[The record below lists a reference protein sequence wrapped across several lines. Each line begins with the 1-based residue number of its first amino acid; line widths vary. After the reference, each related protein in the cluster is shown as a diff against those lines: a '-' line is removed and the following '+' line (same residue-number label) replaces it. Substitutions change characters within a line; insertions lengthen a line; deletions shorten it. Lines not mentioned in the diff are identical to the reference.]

1 MFRRKPLALTGDDP
15 LITGDLSARVQTA
28 HARLTHQDDPALL
41 AAKSVVELAADRD
54 VAERVRAHHRAER
67 LAEIAAAG
75 NAAAQVRKATT
86 KILEAD
92 ARDLMLA
99 RQALADHRRQD
110 SPHAQLASL
119 FKIKRWS
126 GRALA
131 GVVVAAMLYSA
142 VNVQHNLA
150 PGGHDDPLYWASY
163 LLEGLISTV
172 LVVFMVAGAA
182 VARWRIIDGQEL
194 IRWTEGLLLA
204 GSIGLNTYPYSDWFG
219 VAVHGVAP
227 VMIGVALVAH
237 DAVSRRLGQAI
248 AAAAATVPTGDD
260 IAESLAVLAQT
271 AAPAPQTPASADP
284 RAASATDMAEFEHEF
299 ESSSRADTVTPASE
313 ENCAARER
321 EGLRAG
327 ESSAEPA
334 AIVVAGDGARSIV
347 AHSPTE
353 LGTCPASL
361 AAPIAG
367 TAPADEMAPESAPEG
382 ERRAVVSLVTARQA
396 TRGRRISAARALR
409 TGRSPV
415 ACASTMDG
423 ALARST
429 GRARTNGPFAR
440 EISLTEATS
449 LARAVLDN
457 GKSRQPADL
466 LATIY
471 LAHSQ
476 GQVPNAIAAAVGLP
490 HSTVD
495 RAIAAA
501 AVQIAEP
508 QTV

>member
-1 MFRRKPLALTGDDP
+1 MFRRNRLALAGDDP
-15 LITGDLSARVQTA
+15 LITGDLSTRVQTA
-28 HARLTHQDDPALL
+28 QVRLTHQDDPALL
-41 AAKSVVELAADRD
+41 AAKSVAELAADRD
-54 VAERVRAHHRAER
+54 VAERVRAHHRAEQI
-67 LAEIAAAG
+67 AEIAAAG
-75 NAAAQVRKATT
+75 ITAAQVRKAST
-86 KILEAD
+86 KIVEAD

-99 RQALADHRRQD
+99 RQALADRRRQD

-182 VARWRIIDGQEL
+182 VARWRITDGQEL
-194 IRWTEGLLLA
+194 IRWTEILLLA
-204 GSIGLNTYPYSDWFG
+204 GSIGLNTYPYIGRGDWFG

-237 DAVSRRLGQAI
+237 DAVSQLLGRAI

-260 IAESLAVLAQT
+260 IAERLAALTQT
-271 AAPAPQTPASADP
+271 ATPAPQAPTGADP
-284 RAASATDMAEFEHEF
+284 RTASATDMVEFEREF
-299 ESSSRADTVTPASE
+299 ESPSHPSATPLASE
-313 ENCAARER
+313 ENSTRE
-321 EGLRAG
+321 ETLVG
-327 ESSAEPA
+327 PA
-334 AIVVAGDGARSIV
+334 TIVAAGDHARSVV
-347 AHSPTE
+347 AHSSTE
-353 LGTCPASL
+353 PGPDPASL
-361 AAPIAG
+361 ASP
-367 TAPADEMAPESAPEG
+367 TADSTPADEAAPKSVPDHD
-382 ERRAVVSLVTARQA
+382 RHAVVSLMTARQA
-396 TRGRRISAARALR
+396 TRGKRGSVSRAPH

-415 ACASTMDG
+415 TCVDTVDG

-429 GRARTNGPFAR
+429 SRARTSGLFER
-440 EISLTEATS
+440 EISLARATS
-449 LARAVLDN
+449 LARAVLDR
-457 GKSRQPADL
+457 GKSKQPADL
-466 LATIY
+466 LAKIY

-476 GQVPNAIAAAVGLP
+476 GEVPNAIAAAVGLP

-501 AVQIAEP
+501 AVHASQP
-508 QTV
+508 QPV